1 MLCWQ
6 HVGIQSKADLLN
18 PSDGN
23 QDTVL
28 INTHYGL
35 QLKRFLS
42 PSTSDRLVTE
52 GHHQRPQI
60 SFKTT
65 PPPPSTLQLSL
76 ITGAPFAPHVLG
88 PPKSC
93 IFRLVT
99 AEIQGGGFQS
109 CFSSVPGT
117 CLFLVCDLSVP
128 KKELLSVRR
137 WTKGDLSPR
146 ADVIWAA
153 PLYGSAAGLTRS

>member
-23 QDTVL
+23 RDTVL

-42 PSTSDRLVTE
+42 PSTSDQLVTE

-60 SFKTT
+60 SFKT
-65 PPPPSTLQLSL
+65 PPLPPSSYHYKGS
-76 ITGAPFAPHVLG
+76 ICAPHVLG

-93 IFRLVT
+93 KFRLVT
-99 AEIQGGGFQS
+99 AETQRGGFQS

-128 KKELLSVRR
+128 KRSSSRSEGGQ
-137 WTKGDLSPR
+137 KG
-146 ADVIWAA
+146 
-153 PLYGSAAGLTRS
+153 T